1 MACTDPASPVQG
13 VADSARWAAEGVS
26 VNCEELSWRSHRHHG
41 GVGRGLDQQ
50 ADRTH
55 HGPILSDHTPG
66 QKELTVT
73 APLLENLD
81 GDHVFWA
88 E

>member
-1 MACTDPASPVQG
+1 MQG

-26 VNCEELSWRSHRHHG
+26 VNCEELSWRSRRHHG

-81 GDHVFWA
+81 GDHVLWA

>member
-1 MACTDPASPVQG
+1 MQG

-81 GDHVFWA
+81 GDHVLWA